1 MKSQTS
7 KKRVVE
13 PQEPSKLRKKKEK
26 DLIKPKRQFS
36 DEKELQSSKKQPDTK
51 GHQPTFEMPQERQQ
65 QRKDQQ
71 EYGRF
76 SYHERQSRR

>member
-26 DLIKPKRQFS
+26 DLTKPKRQVS

-51 GHQPTFEMPQERQQ
+51 GH
-65 QRKDQQ
+65 
-71 EYGRF
+71 
-76 SYHERQSRR
+76 